1 MAEHPGRERRR
12 GRQRTGTFPSYKMDK
27 PVRYRSPYERMM
39 YFLLELDV
47 DVVGYEHEPFK
58 ITARFDD
65 GEDHDYTP
73 DIQAWCRKRRNRL
86 YEIKGE
92 DYVDDEHTHQQV
104 DIGRAWCGE
113 NDHQFL
119 LISSA
124 DLRADALQ
132 ANAELLWDYRWRALP
147 APFIWECRDL
157 VASLE
162 DRALIAALRAH
173 IALTYPSLPPLPAI
187 YNMLFHHHLATDL
200 RQPLGP
206 ERLLRCDDE
215 EV

>member
-104 DIGRAWCGE
+104 DIGRAWCVE

-206 ERLLRCDDE
+206 ESLLRCDDE